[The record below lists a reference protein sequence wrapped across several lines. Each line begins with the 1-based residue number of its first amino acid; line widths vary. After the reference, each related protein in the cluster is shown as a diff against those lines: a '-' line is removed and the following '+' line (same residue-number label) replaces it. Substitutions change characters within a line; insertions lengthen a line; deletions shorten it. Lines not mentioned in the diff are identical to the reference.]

1 MLLPDEPFVI
11 MEFITNNVFTSIDP
25 SLRTAV
31 ATRKANLLLSR
42 HLATNN
48 NLPNSSII
56 QGLLLNSSSTGA
68 TTSKHLPSLITVRDL
83 AGGPLLLLQ
92 HLSNSVMV
100 LPIATTSDTRTAP
113 AGEKLSLS
121 ESTTSTSVDSSAAV
135 STMSAT

>member
-11 MEFITNNVFTSIDP
+11 VEFITNNVFISIDP

-48 NLPNSSII
+48 SLPNSSII

-68 TTSKHLPSLITVRDL
+68 TTSKDPPSLITVRDL
-83 AGGPLLLLQ
+83 VCYTSCAPRPTCTVPA
-92 HLSNSVMV
+92 NS
-100 LPIATTSDTRTAP
+100 TRRGAR
-113 AGEKLSLS
+113 SS
-121 ESTTSTSVDSSAAV
+121 SYSTSAIRSWRSQ
-135 STMSAT
+135 